1 MLITSRLSGLSIVVP
16 VYNEE
21 RTIVRILSDLL
32 GLEVDFPLEIILVD
46 DGSSDGTPEKIKGFT
61 ESANIKFIRT
71 EENQGKGHAVQQG
84 IHAASL
90 SHLLIF
96 DADEE
101 YFVTDIPKLFFAI
114 QQGYSDVV
122 FGARIRGVNTMQP
135 SLVHAIGRTVMT
147 LFANILYGTAISDL
161 HTCLKLV
168 PVELLIDCELKE
180 KGFGLDTELT
190 CHLLRSR
197 IHPFE
202 VPITYVGRSIQSGK
216 KIRIR
221 DAVVSFKIILF
232 MRFSR
237 RNKLSVKTYA

>member
-1 MLITSRLSGLSIVVP
+1 MGGSQALINRMRIHL
-16 VYNEE
+16 YANCWNEL
-21 RTIVRILSDLL
+21 RILPYFMRHY
-32 GLEVDFPLEIILVD
+32 EPFVDEFIILD
-46 DGSSDGTPEKIKGFT
+46 DGSKDGTAEKIKGFT
-61 ESANIKFIRT
+61 ESANIKFIRI

-84 IHAASL
+84 IQAASL

-101 YFVTDIPKLFFAI
+101 YFVADIPRLFFAI

-122 FGARIRGVNTMQP
+122 FGVRVRGVNTMQP
-135 SLVHAIGRTVMT
+135 SLVHAIGRRLMT
-147 LFANILYGTAISDL
+147 LFANVLYGTAISDL

-180 KGFGLDTELT
+180 NGFGLDTELT
-190 CHLLRSR
+190 CHLLRSK

-202 VPITYVGRSIQSGK
+202 VPITYVGRSIQDGK

-221 DAVVSFKIILF
+221 DAVVSFRIMIF

-237 RNKLSVKTYA
+237 RNKLSVNAYA